1 MSSTIFMKFERTKC
15 QFENGTFSEELKLN
29 KETKTSFV
37 NRTLGLSLGA
47 TQGMYS
53 CCSDAK
59 RQVLFS
65 LNVPNGDIIL
75 SPNWSTNSYARSIKH
90 IKKISDEGYEL
101 LVFRVWTKKNSKGE
115 TRTVGFDPVTEKR
128 KLIDVDGKTFR
139 AVPLDYE
146 EESEPSNNTR
156 AQRKNQTID
165 RIIRDTKISKKIKNL
180 YQNSCQVCGVK
191 LVTPSGDYSEG
202 AHIIPLGAPHHGP
215 DKESNILCLCPNHH
229 VLLDKFSIT
238 FASDGQVSGN
248 EDHRMTLLHDI
259 SETSIIWHNTMYL
272 NAKKVE

>member
-1 MSSTIFMKFERTKC
+1 M
-15 QFENGTFSEELKLN
+15 QENSFKQENFSEELKLN

-37 NRTLGLSLGA
+37 NRTLGLSLGS
-47 TQGMYS
+47 TQGGYS
-53 CCSDAK
+53 YCSDAK
-59 RQVLFS
+59 MQVLFS
-65 LNVPNGDIIL
+65 LGAQNGDIIL
-75 SPNWSTNSYARSIKH
+75 SPNWSANSYARAIKH

-139 AVPLDYE
+139 AVPLDYK

-156 AQRKNQTID
+156 VQRKNQTID

-191 LVTPSGDYSEG
+191 LVTPDGDYSEG

-238 FASDGQVSGN
+238 FAADGQVSGN
-248 EDHRMTLLHDI
+248 EGHKMTFLHDI
-259 SETSIIWHNTMYL
+259 SETSIRWHNTMYL
-272 NAKKVE
+272 NVKKV